1 MAIRLSA
8 EKAAQI
14 TSSASELN
22 GQRSASSQA
31 GAPEAAGATSI
42 AGMSIAAVPALG
54 DELISLTPHGLDQ
67 LEAELGTDPPHA
79 HVHHVGAG
87 IEFIAPDHSEQ
98 PALGHRAAD
107 VLGELAQQ
115 QELKTGERH
124 RPLPDVRDQPR
135 DVEGDVAGL
144 DDFTMRV
151 TGGLRR
157 H

>member
-14 TSSASELN
+14 TSSASGLN

-31 GAPEAAGATSI
+31 GAPAAAGATSI
-42 AGMSIAAVPALG
+42 AARPALG

-87 IEFIAPDHSEQ
+87 VEVIAPDHGEQ
-98 PALGHRAAD
+98 PALGHRVAG

-124 RPLPDVRDQPR
+124 WPLPDVRDQPR
-135 DVEGDVAGL
+135 DV
-144 DDFTMRV
+144 
-151 TGGLRR
+151 
-157 H
+157 